1 MNFLINRTCS
11 RYSTGFAHRADKHL
25 TLHTLRPPS
34 MAPKKKTH
42 QELLAPFF
50 YEHQRMKQ
58 DAMVIDPVQVDNTP
72 KKRESSFADPW
83 KVVTVSDREI
93 AALMTMNEEGF
104 EEDEVYGI
112 GPERAA
118 INTHPYDLPSA
129 QPSTKIQTKKPGE
142 GAFTEV
148 ATGPYGQREFK
159 YLYLV
164 GRKGMDIVREMS
176 PCPES
181 SRGIPLHS
189 LIKSFAVVGG
199 EIFFDDEDPKTAYM
213 NFGSARFPFRDAAE
227 ADKTARFVLSL
238 GYEKIVAVYPDRD
251 FSTVPYGMKE
261 RYGKAL
267 ANAVYIRESL

>member
-1 MNFLINRTCS
+1 MNSLITRTCS

-25 TLHTLRPPS
+25 TLHNLRPPS
-34 MAPKKKTH
+34 MAPKKKSH

-58 DAMVIDPVQVDNTP
+58 DAMVIDPIQVDNTP
-72 KKRESSFADPW
+72 KARESTFANPW
-83 KVVTVSDREI
+83 KVVAVSDREI
-93 AALMTMNEEGF
+93 AALTAMNEEGF
-104 EEDEVYGI
+104 ETDEVYGI
-112 GPERAA
+112 GPEREA

-129 QPSTKIQTKKPGE
+129 TPSTKIQTKKPGE
-142 GAFTEV
+142 GAFTAV

-159 YLYLV
+159 YLYLIDCN
-164 GRKGMDIVREMS
+164 GMHIVRELS

-189 LIKSFAVVGG
+189 LIKSLGVVGG
-199 EIFFDDEDPKTAYM
+199 EIFFDDENPKTAYI
-213 NFGSARFPFRDAAE
+213 NLGSARFPFRDAAE

-251 FSTVPYGMKE
+251 FSTAPYGMKD
-261 RYGKAL
+261 RYGEGL

>member
-1 MNFLINRTCS
+1 MNSLISRTCS

-25 TLHTLRPPS
+25 TLHQLRPPS

-42 QELLAPFF
+42 LELLAPFF
-50 YEHQRMKQ
+50 YEHKRMKE

-72 KKRESSFADPW
+72 KKRESTFADPW
-83 KVVTVSDREI
+83 KVVSVSEREI
-93 AALMTMNEEGF
+93 ALLKAMGEEGF
-104 EEDEVYGI
+104 ETDEIYGI
-112 GPERAA
+112 GPERDVT
-118 INTHPYDLPSA
+118 NTHPFDLPSN
-129 QPSTKIQTKKPGE
+129 QPSTKIKTKKPGE

-159 YLYLV
+159 YLYLIDHN
-164 GRKGMDIVREMS
+164 GMHIVREMS

-189 LIKSFAVVGG
+189 LIKSFGVVGG
-199 EIFFDDEDPKTAYM
+199 EIFFDDDDPKTAYI
-213 NFGSARFPFRDAAE
+213 NFGSARLTFRNTAE

-251 FSTVPYGMKE
+251 FSSAPYSMKD

-267 ANAVYIRESL
+267 PNAVYIRESL

>member
-1 MNFLINRTCS
+1 MNSIIARACS

-25 TLHTLRPPS
+25 TLHSLRPPS
-34 MAPKKKTH
+34 MTPKKKTH

-50 YEHQRMKQ
+50 YEHLRMKQ
-58 DAMVIDPVQVDNTP
+58 NAMVIDPVQVDNTP

-93 AALMTMNEEGF
+93 ALLKAMNEEGF
-104 EEDEVYGI
+104 ETDEVYGI
-112 GPERAA
+112 GPQREA

-142 GAFTEV
+142 GAFTDV
-148 ATGPYGQREFK
+148 VTGPYGQREFK
-159 YLYLV
+159 YLYLID
-164 GRKGMDIVREMS
+164 RDGMHIVREMS

-199 EIFFDDEDPKTAYM
+199 EIFFDDHETKTAYI
-213 NFGSARFPFRDAAE
+213 NLGSARFPFRDTAE
-227 ADKTARFVLSL
+227 ADRIARFVLSL

-251 FSTVPYGMKE
+251 FSSLPYDMDD
-261 RYGKAL
+261 RYGETL